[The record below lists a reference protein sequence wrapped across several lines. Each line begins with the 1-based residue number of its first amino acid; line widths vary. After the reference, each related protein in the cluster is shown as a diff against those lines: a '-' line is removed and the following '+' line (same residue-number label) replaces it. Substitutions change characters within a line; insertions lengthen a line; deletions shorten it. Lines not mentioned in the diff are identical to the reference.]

1 MNLTQ
6 FLQAL
11 RARRKAF
18 FVTLVAV
25 IATAIGVTLV
35 IPKKYEATATL
46 LMDARDE
53 QVLSPSRISPR
64 EHLGYIATQ
73 VDLIQSGRVAAQVAK
88 NLKLADKPGMREAW
102 QQETGGAIAIE
113 DWIAQ
118 NLLEK
123 LKADVT
129 ASNVVTIKFA
139 SSDPQFASTVANGF
153 AKAYLD
159 TVLEMRTQPSRDA
172 AAWLENQLKVMR
184 TDLAQ
189 AQQKLTSYQRAKG
202 ITFADERTDLATTRL
217 AELSTAY
224 AAARG
229 TNHDAQIRY
238 KQAQEVLASGTPDAM
253 SEIMTSPA
261 IVSVRT
267 ELARAEAAFQTASA
281 DLGPNHPVYQRTEG
295 EVKALREKLGAEMKK
310 VVTALG
316 TAAQQAKQREEDLAK
331 QIAAQNNH
339 IQMLKD
345 ARAELAAMGRDVEN
359 AQRAHDTVLARLM
372 TSKIESTAKST
383 NVAMLTPAVEPIN
396 PAHPKVGLISSLSVL
411 VGLLFAA
418 AVVYILEITDRRVRS
433 RADLEA
439 RLAVP
444 SIGRLSKWQP
454 TGGRLLPAPV
464 RAQKTLPHPW

>member
-53 QVLSPSRISPR
+53 QVLSPTRLSPR

-73 VDLIQSGRVAAQVAK
+73 VDLIQSGRVAAQVARV
-88 NLKLADKPGMREAW
+88 LKLADRPGMREAW
-102 QQETGGAIAIE
+102 QQETGGSIQIE

-129 ASNVVTIKFA
+129 ASNVVTIKYA
-139 SSDPQFASTVANGF
+139 SSDPQHATAVANAF

-159 TVLEMRTQPSRDA
+159 TTLEMRTQPSRDA
-172 AAWLENQLKVMR
+172 AAWLEGQLKNMR
-184 TDLAQ
+184 GELMQ
-189 AQQKLTSYQRAKG
+189 AQSKLTSFQRAKG
-202 ITFADERTDLATTRL
+202 ITFADERSDTSTTRL
-217 AELSTAY
+217 TELSTAY
-224 AAARG
+224 AAARSA
-229 TNHDAQIRY
+229 NHDAQIRY

-253 SEIMTSPA
+253 SEIMTSA
-261 IVSVRT
+261 SIVSVRA
-267 ELARAEAAFQTASA
+267 ELARAEAAYQTASA

-295 EVKALREKLGAEMKK
+295 EVKALREKLNSEMKK

-316 TAAQQAKQREEDLAK
+316 TAAQQARQREEDLAK
-331 QIAAQNNH
+331 QIAAQNDH
-339 IQMLKD
+339 IQMMKD
-345 ARAELAAMGRDVEN
+345 ARVELAAMTRDVDN
-359 AQRAHDTVLARLM
+359 AQRAHDTVLARFV
-372 TSKIESTAKST
+372 TNKIESTA
-383 NVAMLTPAVEPIN
+383 
-396 PAHPKVGLISSLSVL
+396 
-411 VGLLFAA
+411 
-418 AVVYILEITDRRVRS
+418 
-433 RADLEA
+433 
-439 RLAVP
+439 
-444 SIGRLSKWQP
+444 
-454 TGGRLLPAPV
+454 
-464 RAQKTLPHPW
+464 